1 MIDNSPRPSIR
12 LSWNDVIVIVSMVT
26 ALSIDSIIYFLQVPH
41 NLDMCSAK
49 QMPTPKLGQTL
60 ELAQERV
67 EKEQFL
73 RSRV

>member
-12 LSWNDVIVIVSMVT
+12 LSWNDVSVIVSMVT
-26 ALSIDSIIYFLQVPH
+26 ALSIDSIIYFLQVSH
-41 NLDMCSAK
+41 NLDTYSAK